1 MEPRRVVHQPD
12 DRTGGMV
19 SYRGLTDLS
28 RLPLLPFERE
38 LVATLGCTEAEY
50 RAFTIEAMKRSR
62 VRPAEYDGVPDIING
77 PETWIPIVIS
87 LVLGVVT
94 SAISY
99 LLMPKP
105 KPPQADRRQQQTL
118 DSISGSSRFS
128 PTTGFDARAELA
140 NYGDPIPIVFGRYTG
155 TSGGILVSPKLVWSR
170 MFSYGTQQGV
180 KMLFVVGEQGYSFG
194 GTYDGIL
201 PPDLEGIFLG
211 NGALDIIYQNTFAFY
226 WKRNTTSSGFSRIRS
241 ANLLYGTRG
250 TGATGDPES
259 QDDVFSCPTRVSEVD
274 TGFSSAHSLSNSSE
288 FGCYAP
294 IANGTGYRVNWA
306 IVSATRD
313 REGLV
318 IDPGNT
324 QLLQRVK
331 IAGNGDET
339 YTAIQIRALGMP
351 GTGRNYSRRMGIT
364 AHNGTTVPDTKGGE
378 ERTVSI
384 NDTIQF
390 VISKQQLA
398 ASYYAAGNVKIEDI
412 NSALNEE
419 RIAADGALQ
428 VGELFMIART
438 VWQVTSRS
446 LPLWRPEDNRDQIIS
461 MKCIDIVGR
470 NIIGIVSHAALVRD
484 YLTDFEN
491 STYFIGPSYYPLLR
505 VNFAT
510 VRNTRACD
518 VTEVG
523 LRSKVFQ
530 SANGI
535 CNFQSLPSPQELY
548 VAELNEVTLQ
558 NGTTTLYIR
567 RASAFTVFVRP
578 AGVDANGRAF
588 AWTDLDIRFVVVGN
602 EPVDQFNFIRFNH
615 PATKQFEY
623 RFIPKNGADMRNSSD
638 TAEFW
643 QLNANAGSSQLR
655 QNLDTVYGRFIVT
668 APATRVF
675 KTQLQQ
681 NIEFL
686 NQPTTGGAGSILP
699 TYPSVVSPIK
709 NYPEEEANRPFVTSV
724 TYQGVEVVPSTVTD
738 GKMAS
743 FAWEIFGSAVT
754 SLVPDG
760 GTTTALAVE
769 VVGTRTVTIR
779 YTARKNLRI
788 GHYSGQT
795 FTWTIEQFEVISA
808 TGSWT
813 QGEVFRAARNT
824 SASNPFRIAPGGT
837 ITSSGVVLAVSG
849 IRTLTEVQG
858 REQALYEEFFG
869 PARSVAVGTVATY
882 ALTYTEGPKI
892 INMVLSS
899 TSYSNPLHW
908 SGANLLWGAPTIT
921 VLTTSALG
929 VWVVG
934 DVFDVF
940 EVVSNGNPFR
950 TPGSTVGV
958 QYQVTALAVTT
969 LPPGLIN
976 SARAFE
982 GSSQFADISFY
993 GNLLEKSNSS
1003 APEHAISYVNEI
1015 VANELVP
1022 TYEYM
1027 TIAGLALKASRNF
1040 TALDQLHFWLRSGCP
1055 VKRFHPDDGNTIGPS
1070 NLFCDLV
1077 FHLLTDGIAG
1087 AGRVLNMTPDNPTLI
1102 STESMVTT
1110 ARFLKA
1116 NQLFF
1121 DGTIAAPI
1129 NLRQYISTT
1138 APSFLCN
1145 FVISNGK
1152 FGLLPALPTTAAGA
1166 ISTAAVTI
1174 KGLFTAGNILEDSY
1188 ELEYLQAEER
1198 KDFQAIIRYRKMT
1211 LNQLPEEQTLSVRW
1225 ADSQEYVP
1233 TESFDITGFCTSAN
1247 HAKLVAK
1254 FFLSIRRRVTH
1265 SIRFK
1270 TVPFGINLAP
1280 SDFIKVVTESSPYSS
1295 ARNGTIGADGT
1306 ITSVSAIAN
1315 GTYSIFYY
1323 TVGAEDVD
1331 VGTMTVSGGKATQSS
1346 LFNSVFTIKEVTRS
1360 ENIYM
1365 IEQLTLEEDGT
1376 VQIAASEF
1384 PCDANLASIMAK
1396 DVLTDSLFVFET

>member
-1 MEPRRVVHQPD
+1 M
-12 DRTGGMV
+12 
-19 SYRGLTDLS
+19 
-28 RLPLLPFERE
+28 
-38 LVATLGCTEAEY
+38 
-50 RAFTIEAMKRSR
+50 
-62 VRPAEYDGVPDIING
+62 
-77 PETWIPIVIS
+77 
-87 LVLGVVT
+87 
-94 SAISY
+94 
-99 LLMPKP
+99 
-105 KPPQADRRQQQTL
+105 
-118 DSISGSSRFS
+118 
-128 PTTGFDARAELA
+128 
-140 NYGDPIPIVFGRYTG
+140 
-155 TSGGILVSPKLVWSR
+155 
-170 MFSYGTQQGV
+170 
-180 KMLFVVGEQGYSFG
+180 
-194 GTYDGIL
+194 
-201 PPDLEGIFLG
+201 
-211 NGALDIIYQNTFAFY
+211 
-226 WKRNTTSSGFSRIRS
+226 
-241 ANLLYGTRG
+241 
-250 TGATGDPES
+250 
-259 QDDVFSCPTRVSEVD
+259 
-274 TGFSSAHSLSNSSE
+274 
-288 FGCYAP
+288 
-294 IANGTGYRVNWA
+294 
-306 IVSATRD
+306 
-313 REGLV
+313 
-318 IDPGNT
+318 
-324 QLLQRVK
+324 
-331 IAGNGDET
+331 
-339 YTAIQIRALGMP
+339 
-351 GTGRNYSRRMGIT
+351 
-364 AHNGTTVPDTKGGE
+364 
-378 ERTVSI
+378 
-384 NDTIQF
+384 
-390 VISKQQLA
+390 
-398 ASYYAAGNVKIEDI
+398 
-412 NSALNEE
+412 
-419 RIAADGALQ
+419 
-428 VGELFMIART
+428 
-438 VWQVTSRS
+438 
-446 LPLWRPEDNRDQIIS
+446 
-461 MKCIDIVGR
+461 
-470 NIIGIVSHAALVRD
+470 
-484 YLTDFEN
+484 
-491 STYFIGPSYYPLLR
+491 
-505 VNFAT
+505 
-510 VRNTRACD
+510 
-518 VTEVG
+518 
-523 LRSKVFQ
+523 
-530 SANGI
+530 
-535 CNFQSLPSPQELY
+535 
-548 VAELNEVTLQ
+548 
-558 NGTTTLYIR
+558 
-567 RASAFTVFVRP
+567 
-578 AGVDANGRAF
+578 
-588 AWTDLDIRFVVVGN
+588 
-602 EPVDQFNFIRFNH
+602 
-615 PATKQFEY
+615 
-623 RFIPKNGADMRNSSD
+623 
-638 TAEFW
+638 
-643 QLNANAGSSQLR
+643 
-655 QNLDTVYGRFIVT
+655 
-668 APATRVF
+668 
-675 KTQLQQ
+675 
-681 NIEFL
+681 
-686 NQPTTGGAGSILP
+686 
-699 TYPSVVSPIK
+699 
-709 NYPEEEANRPFVTSV
+709 
-724 TYQGVEVVPSTVTD
+724 
-738 GKMAS
+738 
-743 FAWEIFGSAVT
+743 
-754 SLVPDG
+754 
-760 GTTTALAVE
+760 
-769 VVGTRTVTIR
+769 
-779 YTARKNLRI
+779 
-788 GHYSGQT
+788 
-795 FTWTIEQFEVISA
+795 
-808 TGSWT
+808 
-813 QGEVFRAARNT
+813 
-824 SASNPFRIAPGGT
+824 
-837 ITSSGVVLAVSG
+837 
-849 IRTLTEVQG
+849 
-858 REQALYEEFFG
+858 
-869 PARSVAVGTVATY
+869 
-882 ALTYTEGPKI
+882 
-892 INMVLSS
+892 
-899 TSYSNPLHW
+899 
-908 SGANLLWGAPTIT
+908 
-921 VLTTSALG
+921 LTTSALG

-1331 VGTMTVSGGKATQSS
+1331 VGTMTVSEGKATQSS